1 MSAGDRR
8 RGRRSEYRRTFR
20 AERRHVPG
28 RSGGVLSVA
37 FVATVVV
44 ALAVVPVLMGRQA
57 AEAQREVAE
66 VLDPARLLG
75 TQLSLMQARQM
86 SLFQSYLIAGD
97 PAFQARYEET
107 LEEEQDIYRRLG
119 DLVATMDLEVQAAL
133 ASLSSTSTRWHVLH
147 RAAFDTTTTVRQDML
162 ANLGD
167 EEARFDQ
174 LQRATLEL
182 ENALQVNV
190 DAGHASMTQLRM
202 LQNRITLGLVLLA
215 LGATFVVG
223 VVGWQLR
230 TLTAEAESRRR
241 DAVRARRENE
251 AIVEGTGDGVVGID
265 LSGRCI
271 SVNRQGLDLLGY
283 SERELTGRDV
293 HEVLHDRA
301 PSGEPRSRE
310 DDPILQALA
319 RGGSA
324 RSREDDV
331 LWRKDGTPLPVQ
343 WSLRPLVDGLEVRGG
358 VLTFTDMT
366 EIREK
371 EEALRR
377 SVRVREEVLSVVSH
391 DLRNPLGV
399 VVGAADLLLDLP
411 LDEVERA
418 NQARIIR
425 RSARRMRRLIEDL
438 LDVSRIEAGALVL
451 RPTAENVAEILSET
465 RDFFAPQSIEARV
478 GLMSRVEPGTP
489 PVLADRDRLQ
499 QALANLVANAL
510 RFTPAGGLISLMAR
524 GDEEGHVVIEVSDTG
539 PGVPEEAMT
548 HIFDRF
554 WQASR
559 HDRTGAGLGLAIVR
573 GIAEAHG
580 GSVDLVR
587 RTGGGA
593 TFRLLL
599 PAAPEPAHTEEAV

>member
-1 MSAGDRR
+1 MSAGGLREARR
-8 RGRRSEYRRTFR
+8 TEYRRTFR

-28 RSGGVLSVA
+28 RSGGVLAVA

-57 AEAQREVAE
+57 EEAQREVAE

-75 TQLSLMQARQM
+75 TQLSLVQARQM
-86 SLFQSYLIAGD
+86 SLFQSYLVSGD
-97 PAFQARYEET
+97 LSFRARYEET
-107 LEEEQDIYRRLG
+107 HEDEEDIYRRLG
-119 DLVATMDLEVQAAL
+119 ALVERMDLEVQAAL
-133 ASLSSTSTRWHVLH
+133 ATLSNTSMSWYVLH
-147 RAAFDTTTTVRQDML
+147 RAAFDTATTVREDML
-162 ANLGD
+162 ANLA
-167 EEARFDQ
+167 EEQARFDQ
-174 LQRATLEL
+174 LQRATLQL
-182 ENALQVNV
+182 ENAIQVNV

-230 TLTAEAESRRR
+230 TLTAEAEARRR

-283 SERELTGRDV
+283 SERELAGRDV
-293 HEVLHDRA
+293 HDVLHART
-301 PSGEPRSRE
+301 PSGDPRPRE
-310 DDPILQALA
+310 EDLILQALA
-319 RGGSA
+319 GGGSA

-366 EIREK
+366 EIQEK

-377 SVRVREEVLSVVSH
+377 AVRVREEVLSVVSH

-411 LDEVERA
+411 LDEQERA

-451 RPTAENVAEILSET
+451 RPTAEDVRDILSDT
-465 RDFFAPQSIEARV
+465 RDFFAPQAIEARIRLV
-478 GLMSRVEPGTP
+478 SQVEERTP
-489 PVLADRDRLQ
+489 TVLADRDRLQ
-499 QALANLVANAL
+499 QALSNLVANAL
-510 RFTPAGGLISLMAR
+510 RFTPAGGTISLVAR
-524 GDEEGHVVIEVSDTG
+524 GDDDGHVVIEVSDTG
-539 PGVPEEAMT
+539 PGVPEDAMT

-580 GSVDLVR
+580 GVVDLVR
-587 RTGGGA
+587 RDGGGA
-593 TFRLLL
+593 TFRLRLR
-599 PAAPEPAHTEEAV
+599 AAPEPAHAEEAV